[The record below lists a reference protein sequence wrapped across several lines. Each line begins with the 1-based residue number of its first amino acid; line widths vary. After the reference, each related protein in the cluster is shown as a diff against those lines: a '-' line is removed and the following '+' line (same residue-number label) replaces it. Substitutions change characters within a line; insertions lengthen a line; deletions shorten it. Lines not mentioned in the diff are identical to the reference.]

1 MFELWQQTLIHTKM
15 LQQIQ
20 DLRKGT
26 IYIYRSLVRYEVR
39 FSCHEA
45 KHTLPIAFIRKS

>member
-26 IYIYRSLVRYEVR
+26 IYRALVRYASPFHVT
-39 FSCHEA
+39 
-45 KHTLPIAFIRKS
+45 KGNTPYQ